1 MVILIIHLVIRQT
14 RAINLLCVTAG
25 KRTDRMNN
33 VPDTNLC
40 FRGGGF
46 DERYRDFFT
55 QGKKFRQPVRLLSCS
70 TLFKNAELNGEN
82 TFP

>member
-1 MVILIIHLVIRQT
+1 MIFVMHWQT

-25 KRTDRMNN
+25 KRADRLKN

-46 DERYRDFFT
+46 DERHREFFADK
-55 QGKKFRQPVRLLSCS
+55 GKKFRQPVR
-70 TLFKNAELNGEN
+70 
-82 TFP
+82 